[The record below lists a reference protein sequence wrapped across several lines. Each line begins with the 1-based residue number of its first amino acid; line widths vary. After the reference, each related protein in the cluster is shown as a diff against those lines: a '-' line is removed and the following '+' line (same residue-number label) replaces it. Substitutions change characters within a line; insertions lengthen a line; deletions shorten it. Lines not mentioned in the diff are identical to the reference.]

1 MVRWGILGAGNIA
14 HRFAK
19 SLKNEEDSQLYAIAL
34 RSEEKAKTFIAQNPC
49 EKYYLDYQQL
59 IDDENVDAIYLS
71 LPHGLH
77 KEWAIKALNNHKAVL
92 CEKPAV
98 INAQEMREIA
108 SVARKNNVLFME
120 AMKPR
125 FVPMYSYI
133 KKIINEGVIGNI
145 NRIETEICFQIVDS
159 NNSNTLTGKTYHTQK
174 GQGGCLL
181 DSGTYCASWI
191 VDYLSEPIK
200 VTNTDMILMDDID
213 VYVQSFL
220 SDEKI
225 EARLEVGFDRNKARD
240 AFITGTAGSIHV
252 FNLHRPEKIEIIKD
266 NKSEIV
272 CVPYENDDFYG
283 EIHHFV
289 QLINSNKTES
299 DIMSLNDS
307 IMCATLLDSIRNS
320 FNR

>member
-14 HRFAK
+14 YRFAK
-19 SLKNEEDSQLYAIAL
+19 SLKNEENSQLHAIAL
-34 RSEEKAKTFIAQNPC
+34 RNEEKAKSFMDQNPC
-49 EKYYLDYQQL
+49 EKYYLDYQRL
-59 IDDENVDAIYLS
+59 IDDEKVDAIYLS

-98 INAQEMREIA
+98 INALEMNEIA
-108 SVARKNNVLFME
+108 SIARKNNVLFME
-120 AMKPR
+120 AMKSR

-133 KKIINEGVIGNI
+133 KKIINEKVIGKVD
-145 NRIETEICFQIVDS
+145 RIETEICFQIVDS
-159 NNSNTLTGKTYHTQK
+159 NNPNTLTGKTYHTQK

-191 VDYLSEPIK
+191 VDYLSESIK
-200 VTNTDMILMDDID
+200 VINTDAILMDDID
-213 VYVQSFL
+213 IYVESFM
-220 SDEKI
+220 SDENI
-225 EARLEVGFDRNKARD
+225 RARLEVGFDRNKPRD
-240 AFITGTAGSIHV
+240 AYIIGSEGLIHV
-252 FNLHRPEKIEIIKD
+252 YDLHRPEKIEIIK
-266 NKSEIV
+266 NATSEEV
-272 CVPYENDDFYG
+272 CIPYEHDDFYG

-289 QLINSNKTES
+289 QLLNCNKNES

-307 IMCATLLDSIRNS
+307 IRSAKLLDSIRKS